1 MPAIMST
8 SAKRDSTNRLPLPRF
23 FVLFD
28 LLLLLLMGGG
38 VGIRDGE
45 RTVLR
50 HGKTKTKRVDHV
62 LHRRFAG
69 ECHVTRTLA
78 LFVGA
83 HYLDFVSQGIY
94 GLHGGGAV
102 ESYRYGEEAQ
112 QYDHSCREEV
122 ALEKAARQ
130 QLAYGYALEDGVSVL
145 AGVSRNYLHCG

>member
-23 FVLFD
+23 LVLLD
-28 LLLLLLMGGG
+28 GLLLLLMGS
-38 VGIRDGE
+38 VGISDGE
-45 RTVLR
+45 RAMLR
-50 HGKTKTKRVDHV
+50 HGKAKTKGVDHV

-69 ECHVTRTLA
+69 ECHVTRTFA

-83 HYLDFVSQGIY
+83 HYLDFVSQGID

-112 QYDHSCREEV
+112 QYDHSGCEEV

-130 QLAYGYALEDGVSVL
+130 QLAYGYALKDGVSVL
-145 AGVSRNYLHCG
+145 AGVSRDYLHCG